1 MRFSKFFKL
10 FAEAHHPVDKTVWD
24 NALEKY
30 DELRIAVDLM
40 KDIKS
45 KFPSHEIYIVG
56 GVPRDLMMGA
66 EIDDVDLATN
76 IPFSALARH
85 FQVRNISKNDSQPV
99 YDIGFQGAHFDL
111 AAFRADSQ
119 EGDGRQNNVSTE
131 VDSFEI
137 DTRRRDITLGSL
149 GLTEDG
155 VIVDYQGGLED
166 IKNKL
171 IRAVGDAK
179 TRFKE
184 DATRILRV
192 FRFAAKM
199 DFDIDPATEK
209 AAVELKDLLQ
219 NPKLISQESIAK
231 EFYKIAKSGPAL
243 ANFLIKLQNTGIL
256 HDILPEFT
264 AMEGMTHNPKHHP
277 EGGSTVLGHILE
289 CLKVSP
295 YKDPVINLA
304 VLFHDFGKAV
314 TRGEK
319 NGHSTY
325 YGHESAGIPVVDKIF
340 KRLKFNELGPQDKKH
355 ILDAVGKHM
364 LVHQLDNLNIKT
376 LSKLILDPSWEVVKA
391 TSYCDEGSRGSP
403 LFQPEEFWKKIER
416 AESKVKSLGGDKDE
430 LRLKIKKY
438 LDGNRL
444 LQWFPSLMQNRTI
457 IKDVMQAG
465 QDYIL
470 NQLDSGRSPDED
482 EIKNVL
488 RDQFKL

>member
-10 FAEAHHPVDKTVWD
+10 FVEAYHPVDKTVWGD
-24 NALEKY
+24 ALEKY
-30 DELRIAVDLM
+30 EELRIAVDLM

-99 YDIGFQGAHFDL
+99 YDIGFEGAHFDL

-119 EGDGRQNNVSTE
+119 EEGDGRQNNVSTE

-149 GLTEDG
+149 GLTEEG

-209 AAVELKDLLQ
+209 AAVELKHLLQ

-231 EFYKIAKSGPAL
+231 EFYKAAKSGRTL
-243 ANFLIKLQNTGIL
+243 ANFIRKLDAAGIL
-256 HDILPEFT
+256 EEILPELEIQK
-264 AMEGMTHNPKHHP
+264 MKEYKHSYMHHP
-277 EGGSTVLGHILE
+277 EGATVERISHI
-289 CLKVSP
+289 
-295 YKDPVINLA
+295 
-304 VLFHDFGKAV
+304 
-314 TRGEK
+314 
-319 NGHSTY
+319 
-325 YGHESAGIPVVDKIF
+325 
-340 KRLKFNELGPQDKKH
+340 
-355 ILDAVGKHM
+355 
-364 LVHQLDNLNIKT
+364 
-376 LSKLILDPSWEVVKA
+376 
-391 TSYCDEGSRGSP
+391 
-403 LFQPEEFWKKIER
+403 
-416 AESKVKSLGGDKDE
+416 
-430 LRLKIKKY
+430 
-438 LDGNRL
+438 
-444 LQWFPSLMQNRTI
+444 
-457 IKDVMQAG
+457 
-465 QDYIL
+465 
-470 NQLDSGRSPDED
+470 NQ
-482 EIKNVL
+482 
-488 RDQFKL
+488 